1 MRESSQRNERSSP
14 RATFPEFHGRHYRS
28 DRCCEPDPLRA
39 FLLVLLLRRSFMV
52 ECLRS
57 ACPALWQ
64 RLYGDK
70 KAKVD
75 GETASDPKPR
85 PPPVDE
91 DDDDADETGSTYE
104 AVWDLQGRNSNE
116 LTFRKGDRFKV
127 QRRSD
132 DWWTVDR
139 LDETGSRLEAGVVPA
154 NYLTKTDTGVQM
166 EPWNLGTM
174 NRVEAQSHL
183 MAPGNGPGAFLIR
196 SMRSS
201 CRVKHFKIAQ
211 TSDGRFDLDG
221 LQQFTSLSRLV
232 AHYRNNRLR
241 LSNEDMLGE
250 PCRPRQPPSEVT
262 FPDDEWELPKE
273 EFSLEDKLGSGYFA
287 DVYRGWWKS
296 RIRVAVKIIKNDSE
310 LNHSEFQREVQIL
323 KRLRHRHLISL
334 FAVCTASSPYYIITE
349 LMEKGSLLNLLR
361 SRLRPERAE
370 LESDGSRRTPASVS
384 APRSP
389 KLLPFVCFAFV
400 SRSRGPAAGYE
411 LAAGHGQ
418 PGGRR
423 DVVPGGAQFRPQR
436 LGGPERSGGRRLHLQ
451 GGGLWTDPSH
461 QGTRLLRVPES
472 HPAQMERAGG
482 PHPQEVLGQ
491 VRRVV
496 LRRPAVRDGHLR
508 RRALPRSER
517 AGSGRPGQ
525 RGLQDAGAAR
535 LSAFPLRNHVQML
548 ARRSRPAARLLAAEG
563 ANVHRRGGRRR
574 LRAVTPPRAFQSLPV
589 IRFQK
594 RLRSPAWR
602 RQEKRDPLW
611 WFSSVCHYCC
621 KADGHFHRS

>member
-196 SMRSS
+196 SSENHVGYVLSVRSS

-361 SRLRPERAE
+361 SPEGQQQDMSSLLDMASQVADGMSYLEEHSFVHRDLAARNVLVGEDYICKVADFGLTQVIKEPVYFAYQKAIPHKWSAPEALTHRKFSVKSDVWSFGVLLYEMVTYGGVPYPGLNGQEADDLVSGGYRMPAPPACPPFLYEIMCKCWLADPALRPDFWQLKEQMYIDEA
-370 LESDGSRRTPASVS
+370 D
-384 APRSP
+384 
-389 KLLPFVCFAFV
+389 
-400 SRSRGPAAGYE
+400 
-411 LAAGHGQ
+411 
-418 PGGRR
+418 
-423 DVVPGGAQFRPQR
+423 
-436 LGGPERSGGRRLHLQ
+436 
-451 GGGLWTDPSH
+451 GGGY
-461 QGTRLLRVPES
+461 
-472 HPAQMERAGG
+472 
-482 PHPQEVLGQ
+482 VL
-491 VRRVV
+491 
-496 LRRPAVRDGHLR
+496 
-508 RRALPRSER
+508 
-517 AGSGRPGQ
+517 
-525 RGLQDAGAAR
+525 
-535 LSAFPLRNHVQML
+535 
-548 ARRSRPAARLLAAEG
+548 
-563 ANVHRRGGRRR
+563 
-574 LRAVTPPRAFQSLPV
+574 
-589 IRFQK
+589 
-594 RLRSPAWR
+594 
-602 RQEKRDPLW
+602 
-611 WFSSVCHYCC
+611 
-621 KADGHFHRS
+621 

>member
-1 MRESSQRNERSSP
+1 MPAKMRESSTRNERSSP
-14 RATFPEFHGRHYRS
+14 RATFPEFQQRHYRS
-28 DRCCEPDPLRA
+28 DSCREPDPLRA

-85 PPPVDE
+85 PPPADE
-91 DDDDADETGSTYE
+91 DDDETGSTYE
-104 AVWDLQGRNSNE
+104 AVWDLQGRNSTE

-132 DWWTVDR
+132 EWWTVDR
-139 LDETGSRLEAGVVPA
+139 LDETGSRLDAGVVPA
-154 NYLTKTDTGVQM
+154 NYLRKTDTGVQV

-196 SMRSS
+196 SSENHVGYVLSVRSS

-232 AHYRNNRLR
+232 AHYCNNRLR

-273 EFSLEDKLGSGYFA
+273 EFTLEDKLGSGYFA

-361 SRLRPERAE
+361 SPEGQQQDMSSLLDMASQVADGMSY
-370 LESDGSRRTPASVS
+370 LEEHS
-384 APRSP
+384 
-389 KLLPFVCFAFV
+389 FVH
-400 SRSRGPAAGYE
+400 RD
-411 LAAGHGQ
+411 LAARNVLVGEDYICKVADFGLTQ
-418 PGGRR
+418 VIKGRGR
-423 DVVPGGAQFRPQR
+423 AGA
-436 LGGPERSGGRRLHLQ
+436 
-451 GGGLWTDPSH
+451 DPSCH
-461 QGTRLLRVPES
+461 
-472 HPAQMERAGG
+472 RAGG
-482 PHPQEVLGQ
+482 GVHPELVASQSQSTYKQTTIRTRSHTYGQFRVFNQPTTHVFGMWEETGVPGEKPRRHGENMQTPHSRGWGLNPGPQNCE
-491 VRRVV
+491 
-496 LRRPAVRDGHLR
+496 ADAHLY
-508 RRALPRSER
+508 
-517 AGSGRPGQ
+517 
-525 RGLQDAGAAR
+525 
-535 LSAFPLRNHVQML
+535 
-548 ARRSRPAARLLAAEG
+548 
-563 ANVHRRGGRRR
+563 
-574 LRAVTPPRAFQSLPV
+574 
-589 IRFQK
+589 I
-594 RLRSPAWR
+594 
-602 RQEKRDPLW
+602 
-611 WFSSVCHYCC
+611 
-621 KADGHFHRS
+621 